1 MPRRPFQPSHLY
13 AQVRNELARR
23 IAAGEYAP
31 GSLLPN
37 EFSLS
42 QEMQVSVGTVRKAVE
57 MLHGEKLVSRSQGRG
72 TIVADR
78 QSADYRSKFDRLRH
92 PNGAPIAWTF
102 RELLREV
109 RAPTEEERQKLQ
121 ISADQRLISICR
133 VRETGGEAVK
143 IEYSRLPLD
152 VFGPLDG
159 LDASETTVENLSVL
173 RGVPLSYSDERLTI
187 VPADAEQALQ
197 FDISVGMPIMRLERI
212 VYDGANKPVEWR
224 IATCHLG
231 DRQYHVPSPI
241 GSRSAK

>member
-1 MPRRPFQPSHLY
+1 
-13 AQVRNELARR
+13 
-23 IAAGEYAP
+23 
-31 GSLLPN
+31 
-37 EFSLS
+37 
-42 QEMQVSVGTVRKAVE
+42 